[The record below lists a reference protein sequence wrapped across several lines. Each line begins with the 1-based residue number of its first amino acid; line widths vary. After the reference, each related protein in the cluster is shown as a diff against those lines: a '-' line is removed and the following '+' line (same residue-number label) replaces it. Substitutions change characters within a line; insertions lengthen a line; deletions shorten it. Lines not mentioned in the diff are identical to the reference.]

1 MRHSIRRQITVI
13 FICVLV
19 FILGSLFV
27 VNMGF
32 LEQYYFSYKS
42 KDILKTYQDVDKALQ
57 KDTFKNDD
65 VQNEI
70 RYQVEKMNV
79 DLIIIDSKG
88 ASAFSTLGDQD
99 PRLLQM
105 LSDFRN
111 IVEND
116 SVQGYV
122 MKRTDDYILY
132 RNSDWQGS
140 TEYLKMYGYFSDGS
154 FFMMQ
159 SPLESMRESAALA
172 NRFLI
177 YLGVTGIILGGG
189 LVWFFS
195 RKISKP
201 IMELADLSKEMANL
215 NFDARY
221 TRGGSDEIGI
231 LGENFNRMSAQ
242 LEKTVSELKR
252 ANNELKKDI
261 ERKEKMED
269 MRNEFLGNVSHEL
282 KTPLALIQ
290 GYAEGLKEG
299 ISDDAESRE
308 FYCDVIMD
316 EAGKMNQMVKNL
328 LTLNQLEFGS
338 DEVVFERFDIAGL
351 VSGVLASCEILVQQA
366 GAKVEFVCGGPVC
379 VWADE
384 FKTEQVVRN
393 YLTNAIHHA
402 ENEKR
407 IEVKIRRLDGKV
419 RVSVF
424 NSGKPIPE
432 EDLPKLW
439 DKFYKVD
446 KAHTREYGGNGIGL
460 SIVKAIM
467 ESFHQRYGVNN
478 FENGVEFWFELD
490 AQDMEKETMAQTD
503 KDKSVSDAPALA
515 ALPGEDSCDLS
526 K

>member
-1 MRHSIRRQITVI
+1 MKHSIRRQITAI

-19 FILGSLFV
+19 FILGCLFI

-32 LEQYYFSYKS
+32 LERYYFSYKT
-42 KDILKTYQDVDKALQ
+42 KDILGTYSDVDKALQ
-57 KDTFKNDD
+57 KDTFADDD
-65 VQNEI
+65 VQSKI

-79 DLIIIDSKG
+79 DLIIIDSRG
-88 ASAFSTLGDQD
+88 ESAFSTISEQD

-116 SVQGYV
+116 SVQGYI
-122 MKRTDDYILY
+122 MRRTDDYILY
-132 RNSDWQGS
+132 RTADWQGN

-159 SPLESMRESAALA
+159 SPLESIRESASLA
-172 NRFLI
+172 NRFLV
-177 YLGVTGIILGGG
+177 YLGVTGIILGGA

-195 RKISKP
+195 RKITKP

-215 NFDARY
+215 NFEARY
-221 TRGGSDEIGI
+221 TSSRSDEIGI
-231 LGENFNRMSAQ
+231 LGENFNKMSKQ

-261 ERKEKMED
+261 EQKEKMED

-282 KTPLALIQ
+282 KTPIALIQ

-299 ISDDAESRE
+299 VSDDPESWE

-316 EAGKMNQMVKNL
+316 EAGKMNQMVRNL

-338 DEVVFERFDIAGL
+338 DGVSFDRFDITGL
-351 VSGVLASCEILVQQA
+351 VKGVLASCEILVQQA
-366 GAKVEFVCGGPVC
+366 EAELDFVSEGPVY

-393 YLTNAIHHA
+393 YLTNAIHHVA
-402 ENEKR
+402 NEKR
-407 IEVKIRRLDGKV
+407 IEVKICRLEGKV

-432 EDLPKLW
+432 EDVPKLW

-467 ESFHQRYGVNN
+467 ESFHQQYGVKN
-478 FENGVEFWFELD
+478 FDNGVEFWFELD
-490 AQDMEKETMAQTD
+490 AQNVDHGQVKEDETD
-503 KDKSVSDAPALA
+503 TA
-515 ALPGEDSCDLS
+515 ALPQ
-526 K
+526 

>member
-1 MRHSIRRQITVI
+1 MKHSIRRQITVI

-32 LEQYYFSYKS
+32 LEQYYFSYKT
-42 KDILKTYQDVDKALQ
+42 KDLLDTYKDVDQALQ
-57 KDTFKNDD
+57 KDTFRDDD
-65 VQNEI
+65 VQNKI
-70 RYQVEKMNV
+70 LYQVEKMNV
-79 DLIIIDSKG
+79 DLIIIDSRG
-88 ASAFSTLGDQD
+88 ENAFSTISDKD

-105 LSDFRN
+105 LSDFQS

-116 SVQGYV
+116 TVPGYV
-122 MKRTDDYILY
+122 MQQTDDYILY
-132 RNSDWQGS
+132 RTSDWQGG
-140 TEYLKMYGYFSDGS
+140 TEYLKMYGYFSDSS

-159 SPLESMRESAALA
+159 SPLESIRESASLA

-177 YLGVTGIILGGG
+177 YLGVVGIIFGGA

-195 RKISKP
+195 RKITKP

-221 TRGGSDEIGI
+221 TRGGSDEISI
-231 LGENFNRMSAQ
+231 LGENFNKMSAQ
-242 LEKTVSELKR
+242 LEKTVSELKS

-261 ERKEKMED
+261 EQKEKMED

-282 KTPLALIQ
+282 KTPIALIQ

-299 ISDDAESRE
+299 VNDDAESRE

-338 DEVVFERFDIAGL
+338 DEVVFERFDIVRL
-351 VSGVLASCEILVQQA
+351 VRGVVASCDILIQQA
-366 GAKVEFVCGGPVC
+366 EAKVNFVSEDLIY

-393 YLTNAIHHA
+393 YLTNAIHHV

-407 IEVKIRRLDGKV
+407 IEVKIQKENGKV

-467 ESFHQRYGVNN
+467 ESFHQQYGVKN
-478 FENGVEFWFELD
+478 FDNGVEFWFELD
-490 AQDMEKETMAQTD
+490 AQDIQSDNTETAEKDE
-503 KDKSVSDAPALA
+503 SDT
-515 ALPGEDSCDLS
+515 LPE
-526 K
+526 